1 MKSINKQLDIPI
13 TTPEDID
20 RQIVQQ
26 GLHTPDAGI
35 TDPTSDNP
43 AYDAQFYAKAPVP
56 DISLQGVKGAPLRS
70 FKASQPNK
78 SWYRPNTFAGTY
90 SASLT
95 VSDIERQASG
105 NKPKSNM
112 VDYVRDMRSAA
123 GDSEEVDQMASELND
138 TTSGIKEPVAPTS
151 PDAPIPDA
159 KDEENGMNKV
169 LILGGGILL
178 LYVLYSVVK
187 K

>member
-35 TDPTSDNP
+35 TDPTSDDP

-70 FKASQPNK
+70 FKASEPNK
-78 SWYRPNTFAGTY
+78 SWYLENTFAGTY

-95 VSDIERQASG
+95 VKDIERQASRS
-105 NKPKSNM
+105 KSKSNM
-112 VDYVRDMRSAA
+112 VDYAKEMRSADGSSA
-123 GDSEEVDQMASELND
+123 VDQMASELND
-138 TTSGIKEPVAPTS
+138 TTTGIKEPLAPTS
-151 PDAPIPDA
+151 ADAPIPNA
-159 KDEENGMNKV
+159 KDEENGMNKI

>member
-26 GLHTPDAGI
+26 GLHTPNAGL
-35 TDPTSDNP
+35 TDPTSDNS

-70 FKASQPNK
+70 FKASEPNK

-95 VSDIERQASG
+95 VKDIERQTSG
-105 NKPKSNM
+105 KSNM
-112 VDYVRDMRSAA
+112 VDYVREMRSVA

-151 PDAPIPDA
+151 PNAPIPVAQD
-159 KDEENGMNKV
+159 DQNGMNKV